1 MTAALLVLAAA
12 LQGQAPDVTAGVDRA
27 RITVGEEVT
36 LTIQVRAQ
44 GVEAPRFDLPPL
56 AGFAVVGT
64 SDAAEVALQGTQGAS
79 RTAIRT
85 VTLRAVRPGRL
96 VIGSVR
102 VHVGDVVATTPP
114 FTIAVD
120 SAAAFPAATL
130 APVARALLA
139 AAPTPGRGDQVA
151 ITVVTPPGPAAVGQQ
166 LDLILAA
173 WIPRSLRERLR
184 RPPVLTLLTPEDVWS
199 YPPSAPP
206 DVVMSRDVHGQT
218 MDLYAVHQILF
229 PLTAGRIVVPPGSVE
244 YAVPI
249 NFSFFSSEE
258 RYSLTSDSVLVPV
271 QPLPAA
277 GRPAEDQGVVA
288 ESLRLNVAVTPSEG
302 RVGEPLEVSA
312 TLQGVGN
319 VALWPPPDLHWPQG
333 FRSYPEETT
342 VRIESPN
349 GRVRGTK
356 AFRYLVVPDSAGVF
370 LLPEVRYPFFD
381 PAAARYQM
389 IDIAARSLVATPGA
403 EPRAARALPELLTP
417 GRRDWS
423 DRLASA
429 MWPLGWLAIAV
440 LPLLALLPRLRR
452 RIRPQSVSARPPDAT
467 VLGILERAFMS
478 LLQAHVAD
486 AYSRDGASLARALR
500 AAGVDRT
507 LAEHVGRLR
516 DRVRSIRYGP
526 KGLGDPL
533 ELATELR
540 QVLGAL
546 TTDRRSTRRRRLS
559 VGLGALAIGLVV
571 VAHDVRAQG
580 TSAEALYQAGALRA
594 AADSFAARA
603 ARDTL
608 DPAHWYDLG
617 ATLYR
622 SGEDG
627 KTVAA
632 WVEAERLAPRDGVI
646 RRARDLLPPP
656 DAASAKLLSV
666 GYVTPG
672 EWALVAGACWILGW
686 AVFFAGRGRGRVVAG
701 VLAVLALATA
711 LLGELERG
719 RRDRPVA
726 VIAASRTPVRAAP
739 YGSSSASLVL
749 EPGAAVLVV
758 DQFAGGQWL
767 RIRRSDGINGWVL
780 AGQLVRL

>member
-1 MTAALLVLAAA
+1 VTGALLALIAA

-27 RITVGEEVT
+27 RVTVGEEVT
-36 LTIQVRAQ
+36 LTIQVRAH
-44 GVEAPRFDLPPL
+44 GVDAPRFDLPPL

-64 SDAAEVALQGTQGAS
+64 SDAAEVALQGSQGAS

-102 VHVGDVVATTPP
+102 VHVGDAMATTPP

-130 APVARALLA
+130 TPVARALLA
-139 AAPTPGRGDQVA
+139 AAPPPGRGDQVA

-173 WIPRSLRERLR
+173 WFPRSLRERLR
-184 RPPVLTLLTPEDVWS
+184 RPPVLTLLTPEEVWS
-199 YPPSAPP
+199 YPPSSPP
-206 DVVMSRDVHGQT
+206 DVVMSRDVHGQM
-218 MDLYAVHQILF
+218 MDLYAVHQVLF
-229 PLTAGRIVVPPGSVE
+229 PLTAGQIVVPPGSVE

-271 QPLPAA
+271 QPLPTA
-277 GRPAEDQGVVA
+277 GRPADDQGVVA

-319 VALWPPPDLHWPQG
+319 VSLWPPPDLHWPTG

-349 GRVRGTK
+349 GHVSGTK
-356 AFRYLVVPDSAGVF
+356 SFRYLVVPDSAGVF
-370 LLPEVRYPFFD
+370 LLPEVRYPYFD
-381 PAAARYQM
+381 PATARYQVM
-389 IDIAARSLVATPGA
+389 DIAARSLVATPGA
-403 EPRAARALPELLTP
+403 EPRAARALPELLAP

-423 DRLASA
+423 DRLTGE
-429 MWPLGWLAIAV
+429 MWPLAWLAIV
-440 LPLLALLPRLRR
+440 LLPPFALLLQLR
-452 RIRPQSVSARPPDAT
+452 RIRPRDASQ
-467 VLGILERAFMS
+467 LGVLEREFTT
-478 LLQAHVAD
+478 LLLAHVAD

-500 AAGVDRT
+500 AAGVDRV
-507 LAEHVGRLR
+507 LADHVGRLR
-516 DRVRSIRYGP
+516 DRLRRLRYGP
-526 KGLGDPL
+526 RGSGDPL
-533 ELATELR
+533 ELAAELR
-540 QVLGAL
+540 QVLQAL
-546 TTDRRSTRRRRLS
+546 AVNGRATRRRRLA
-559 VGLGALAIGLVV
+559 VGLGVLVIGLTVRV
-571 VAHDVRAQG
+571 HDARAQG

-603 ARDTL
+603 AQDTL

-627 KTVAA
+627 KAVAA

-646 RRARDLLPPP
+646 RRARDLLPSP
-656 DAASAKLLSV
+656 DAASAKLLTV
-666 GYVTPG
+666 GYLTPG
-672 EWALVAGACWILGW
+672 EWALVAGVCWIFGW
-686 AVFFAGRGRGRVVAG
+686 AVFFAGRGRGRVSAG
-701 VLAVLALATA
+701 ALGVLALAAA
-711 LLGELERG
+711 LLGQMELR

-726 VIAASRTPVRAAP
+726 VIAGSRTPVRAAP

-749 EPGAAVLVV
+749 EPGTAVLVV
-758 DQFAGGQWL
+758 DWFAGGQWL

-780 AGQLVRL
+780 ASQLVRL